1 VTGYRVEL
9 RAADGETVDQ
19 AWLDRDQLLALLRCW
34 KGDSGQTVE
43 QLLSAL
49 DLVGAVELVASDGS
63 AGDTVAIYRD
73 GMPTP
78 AGSWDA

>member
-1 VTGYRVEL
+1 MLSILKAWKAGQ
-9 RAADGETVDQ
+9 DQTV
-19 AWLDRDQLLALLRCW
+19 AKLLA
-34 KGDSGQTVE
+34 
-43 QLLSAL
+43 AL
-49 DLVGAVELVASDGS
+49 DAVGAVELVASDGS